1 MNDEK
6 GMTAPV
12 ASAVHKESLSSRGAL
27 AKGFHYVGA
36 DAEQSLNENN
46 ISISEESSD
55 FNTDQQKKL
64 DKIVQE
70 IERMRDPAFL
80 NTVTMNE
87 LYDNYYP
94 SKPPVI
100 DGLLYTGLYLLAG
113 APKVGKSFLVAQIA
127 YHVSI
132 GERLFGYNVRQGGV
146 LYLALEDD
154 YQRLQRRMSR
164 MFGETGT
171 DHLNFAIHALQV
183 DTGLDIQLENYLHEH
198 SDTKLIIID
207 TLQKIRAEA
216 GESYSYAND
225 YDVVGR
231 LKQFA
236 DARGLCILLVHHT
249 RKQQADDKFDK
260 ISGTTGLLGAADGAL
275 LLQKEKRTGLDATLD
290 VVGRD
295 QPDQRLYLIRDE
307 DRLTWHL
314 DHTEVELWKKPP
326 DPFLEAIAAIAKE
339 HEGTWTGSA
348 TELTTLLREE
358 LQPNILTRRLN
369 IKRAELKSEY
379 RTEYRIVRNRN
390 GTRITLNSLADLPA

>member
-1 MNDEK
+1 M
-6 GMTAPV
+6 
-12 ASAVHKESLSSRGAL
+12 
-27 AKGFHYVGA
+27 
-36 DAEQSLNENN
+36 
-46 ISISEESSD
+46 
-55 FNTDQQKKL
+55 
-64 DKIVQE
+64 
-70 IERMRDPAFL
+70 
-80 NTVTMNE
+80 
-87 LYDNYYP
+87 
-94 SKPPVI
+94 
-100 DGLLYTGLYLLAG
+100 
-113 APKVGKSFLVAQIA
+113 GKSFLVAQIA

-132 GERLFGYNVRQGGV
+132 GETLFGYNVRQGGV

-307 DRLTWHL
+307 DRLIWQL